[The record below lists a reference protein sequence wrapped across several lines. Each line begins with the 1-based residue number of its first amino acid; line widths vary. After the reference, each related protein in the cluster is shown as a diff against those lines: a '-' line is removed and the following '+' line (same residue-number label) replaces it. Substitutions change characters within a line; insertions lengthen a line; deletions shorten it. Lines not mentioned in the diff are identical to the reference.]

1 MAMTDYSERIPAAIA
16 RGKELLHPT
25 CPIPGCKGKSYVS
38 KGGHVL
44 TAGEV
49 ALAARMAELYELG
62 VVYEV
67 TADGNVPDRA
77 LVAFVEKIE
86 RLS

>member
-1 MAMTDYSERIPAAIA
+1 MAATDYSERIPAAIA
-16 RGKELLHPT
+16 RGKEHLPE
-25 CPIPGCKGKSYVS
+25 PNPGCLWPNEV
-38 KGGHVL
+38 
-44 TAGEV
+44 EV

-86 RLS
+86 AL